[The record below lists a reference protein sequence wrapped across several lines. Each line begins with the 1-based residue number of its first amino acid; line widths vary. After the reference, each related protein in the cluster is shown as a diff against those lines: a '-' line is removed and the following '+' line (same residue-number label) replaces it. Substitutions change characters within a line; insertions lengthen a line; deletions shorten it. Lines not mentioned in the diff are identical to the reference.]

1 MPPAI
6 QNLCQEQ
13 LRDRRMLVVGLYQ
26 NVTGRFPYLEHG
38 EKDINHLKHDTCK
51 SYDLKK
57 NSTLNEVIFEYHNK
71 KIIAIQSQI
80 NFWHKCVS

>member
-13 LRDRRMLVVGLYQ
+13 LRDRRILVVGLYQ
-26 NVTGRFPYLEHG
+26 NVTGRFLNLEHG
-38 EKDINHLKHDTCK
+38 EKDINHLKRDTCK

-71 KIIAIQSQI
+71 KIIARQSQI
-80 NFWHKCVS
+80 NYWHKCVS